1 MHMQLSKEI
10 DFSQSN
16 DGGLEGVW
24 GRAAQSR
31 AQMLVF
37 LCSDERLCGQ
47 HIPQPISLVTFLF
60 GNKKVTPIT
69 EQNRAININLL
80 KYRTSI
86 F

>member
-1 MHMQLSKEI
+1 MHMSI
-10 DFSQSN
+10 DQENDHSQSN

-31 AQMLVF
+31 AQMPVF
-37 LCSDERLCGQ
+37 LCSNERLCGQ

-69 EQNRAININLL
+69 EQNRATN
-80 KYRTSI
+80 
-86 F
+86 